1 MHVSGR
7 KSSLQHQRKPPLS
20 QYKTVIQTMYTGP
33 DEVEAEY
40 ISVYQD
46 GQENSISEEILPT
59 FAAAAAEHT
68 YKLTRNTIA
77 EEQETANLEPSI
89 HNTSK
94 NDT

>member
-1 MHVSGR
+1 
-7 KSSLQHQRKPPLS
+7 
-20 QYKTVIQTMYTGP
+20 MYTGP